1 MLQSI
6 VKILEKTNNI
16 SRSTYFWNAVSAIML
31 AMQSP
36 VILAVANRTN
46 GAEDAGIYSI
56 AIAVANLMLFLGQY
70 GLRRYQSSDI
80 RQDFTFGEYHAL
92 RLVTC
97 GAMVVICLLYCIYGA
112 LYRDYSRE
120 KFLIIYI
127 VCLIKTVQAYADL
140 LHGHLQQRGRLDV
153 ATKAST
159 FRYVIELLIYIIVLV
174 VAHNLLLAVTV
185 CLIVTTIVMFLTS
198 YNATSHYT
206 DSMKPSISREK
217 FRLLMIEGFP
227 LFVSMFLNMYIGNAP
242 KYAIDAYLT
251 DDIQAI
257 YNMIFMPTYVV
268 QMVTQFIFN
277 PVLTVYAELWLSHSI
292 DKFNRFM
299 KMIRKMLLIVFGL
312 AVLAVAVAATI
323 GIPVLS
329 IVFGE
334 DLSLYRKELCVIMV
348 AGGML
353 AYSIYFSTLIAV
365 IRAQRPLIIC
375 YGLVALAAKLMSGMF
390 VKNYG
395 VMGAAMLNAALM
407 TVLTIS
413 LLIVTVHAFNKEKKL
428 LLAKQPVSE

>member
-1 MLQSI
+1 MLNAI
-6 VKILEKTNNI
+6 VRLLEKTNNVT
-16 SRSTYFWNAVSAIML
+16 RSTYFWNAVSAMML

-46 GAEDAGIYSI
+46 GTEDAGIYSI

-70 GLRRYQSSDI
+70 GLRKYQSSDI
-80 RQDFTFGEYHAL
+80 REDFSFGEYHAL

-97 GAMVVICLLYCIYGA
+97 GVMVIVCLFYCIFG
-112 LYRDYSRE
+112 LKYRNYSSE
-120 KFLIIYI
+120 KFLIIFI

-140 LHGHLQQRGRLDV
+140 LHGHLQQKGRLDV

-159 FRYVIELLIYIIVLV
+159 FRYLVELLIYIVVLV
-174 VAHNLLLAVTV
+174 VAHDLLLAVSI
-185 CLIVTTIVMFLTS
+185 CLVVTTVVMFLTS
-198 YNATSHYT
+198 YNAASHYT
-206 DSMKPSISREK
+206 DSMKPSISREQFK
-217 FRLLMIEGFP
+217 LLMIEGFP

-251 DDIQAI
+251 DDIQAV

-277 PVLTVYAELWLSHSI
+277 PVLTVYAELWLDHSRK
-292 DKFNRFM
+292 KFERFM
-299 KMIRKMLLIVFGL
+299 RMINKMILIVFAL
-312 AVLAVAVAATI
+312 SVLAVAVAATI

-329 IVFGE
+329 VVFGS
-334 DLSLYRKELCVIMV
+334 DLSAYRKELCVIMI

-375 YGLVALAAKLMSGMF
+375 YGLVAIAAKLMSGIF
-390 VKNYG
+390 VKRFAI
-395 VMGAAMLNAALM
+395 MGAAVLNAALM
-407 TVLTIS
+407 TLLALS
-413 LLIVTVHAFNKEKKL
+413 LLIVTLHAFRIEKKKL
-428 LLAKQPVSE
+428 LNETAA

>member
-31 AMQSP
+31 AMQ
-36 VILAVANRTN
+36 
-46 GAEDAGIYSI
+46 
-56 AIAVANLMLFLGQY
+56 QY

-292 DKFNRFM
+292 DKYNRFM

>member
-56 AIAVANLMLFLGQY
+56 AIAVANLLLFLGQY

-292 DKFNRFM
+292 DKYNRFM

-413 LLIVTVHAFNKEKKL
+413 LLIVTVHAFSKEKKL

>member
-1 MLQSI
+1 
-6 VKILEKTNNI
+6 
-16 SRSTYFWNAVSAIML
+16 
-31 AMQSP
+31 
-36 VILAVANRTN
+36 
-46 GAEDAGIYSI
+46 
-56 AIAVANLMLFLGQY
+56 
-70 GLRRYQSSDI
+70 
-80 RQDFTFGEYHAL
+80 
-92 RLVTC
+92 
-97 GAMVVICLLYCIYGA
+97 MVVICLLYCIYGA

-292 DKFNRFM
+292 DKYNRFM